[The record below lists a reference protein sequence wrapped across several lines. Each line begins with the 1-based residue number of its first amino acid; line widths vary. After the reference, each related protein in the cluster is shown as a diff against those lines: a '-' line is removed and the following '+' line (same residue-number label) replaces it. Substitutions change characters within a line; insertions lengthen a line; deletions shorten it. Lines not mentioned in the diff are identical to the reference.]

1 MTTRRKF
8 LKTVLAAPAMTS
20 AHWNP
25 FASSAFAA
33 DKEPFSYGVV
43 LPLTGAAAPFGT
55 DQVKAHTWA
64 VEEINAAGG
73 ANGRKLNPIV
83 LDSQAKPDVGVAAVT
98 RLASVDKVPMFV
110 TAFSAVVAAVA
121 PIANRNKILELSV
134 GANSPRISKL
144 GEYVYTT
151 YPLADVDVTL
161 LAKYAYEKLGARRG
175 ACIFVNDE
183 SGIYGAEVFR
193 DAFKKLGGDIGAF
206 ESYEATATDYT
217 GAVLKVRAANPQV
230 VHLHG
235 NASDTPIALGQMRQL
250 GITVPVTTNTAGYN
264 PELIQKIGKAAD
276 GLIVATLAPGPKESA
291 AVAKYVER
299 WQREEK
305 RIPNNMPN
313 TQYVHDSAYLVK
325 ALVEEVDKA
334 GKPFTGENMREA
346 LLKIRSFKLPLT
358 ETVKIE
364 DDHTVKKPVY
374 LIGVKDAKYTE
385 MGLYE

>member
-8 LKTVLAAPAMTS
+8 LKTVLAAPAMTFARCS
-20 AHWNP
+20 P

-110 TAFSAVVAAVA
+110 TAFSTVVAAVA

-206 ESYEATATDYT
+206 ESYEANATDYT

-250 GITVPVTTNTAGYN
+250 GIAVPVTTNTAGYN

-374 LIGVKDAKYTE
+374 LIGVKDGKYTE

>member
-1 MTTRRKF
+1 M
-8 LKTVLAAPAMTS
+8 S
-20 AHWNP
+20 
-25 FASSAFAA
+25 FAA
-33 DKEPFSYGVV
+33 DKEAFSYGVA
-43 LPLTGAAAPFGT
+43 LPLTGSGAPFGI

-64 VEEINAAGG
+64 VEAINASGG
-73 ANGRKLNPIV
+73 AGGRKLNPIV
-83 LDSQAKPDVGVAAVT
+83 LDSQAKPDVGIAAVT
-98 RLASVDKVPMFV
+98 RFASVDKVPMFV

-144 GEYVYTT
+144 GDYVYTT

-175 ACIFVNDE
+175 AVIFVNDE
-183 SGIYGAEVFR
+183 SGIYGAGVFR
-193 DAFKKLGGDIGAF
+193 DAFKKFGGEIGAF
-206 ESYEATATDYT
+206 ESYEANATDYT

-264 PELIQKIGKAAD
+264 PELIQKIGKTAD
-276 GLIVATLAPGPKESA
+276 GLIVATLAPGAKDNAE
-291 AVAKYVER
+291 VAKYVER

-305 RIPNNMPN
+305 RIPNNLPN
-313 TQYVHDSAYLVK
+313 TQYVHDSAYLIK

-334 GKPFTGENMREA
+334 GKPFTGDNLREA
-346 LLKIRSFKLPLT
+346 LLKIRSFSLPLT
-358 ETVKIE
+358 ETVTIE

-374 LIGVKDAKYTE
+374 LIEVKDAKYVE
-385 MGLYE
+385 LGRYE

>member
-8 LKTVLAAPAMTS
+8 LKTMLAAPALTS
-20 AHWNP
+20 TGLSP
-25 FASSAFAA
+25 FATKAFAA
-33 DKEPFSYGVV
+33 DKEPFTYGVL
-43 LPLTGAAAPFGT
+43 LPMTGSGAPFGI
-55 DQVKAHTWA
+55 DQIKAHTWA

-83 LDSQAKPDVGVAAVT
+83 LDSQAKPDVGVAAAT
-98 RLASVDKVPMFV
+98 RLVSVDKVPMFV
-110 TAFSAVVAAVA
+110 TAFSGVVAAVA
-121 PIANRNKILELSV
+121 PIANRNKVLELSV

-144 GEYVYTT
+144 GDYVYTT

-161 LAKYAYEKLGARRG
+161 LAKYAYEKLAARKA

-193 DAFKKLGGDIGAF
+193 DAFKKLGGEIGAF
-206 ESYEATATDYT
+206 ESYEPNATDYT

-250 GITVPVTTNTAGYN
+250 GIQVPVTTNTAGYN

-276 GLIVATLAPGPKESA
+276 GLIVATLAPGPKDSPS
-291 AVAKYVER
+291 VAKYVER

-313 TQYVHDSAYLVK
+313 TQYVHDSAYLIK
-325 ALVEEVDKA
+325 MLVEDLDKA
-334 GKPFTGENMREA
+334 GKPFTGENLREA
-346 LLKIRSFKLPLT
+346 LLKIRSFTLPLT
-358 ETVKIE
+358 ETVRIE

-374 LIGVKDAKYTE
+374 LIGVKDAKFYE
-385 MGLYE
+385 MGRYE

>member
-1 MTTRRKF
+1 M
-8 LKTVLAAPAMTS
+8 LAAPAITS
-20 AHWNP
+20 VHLSP

-33 DKEPFSYGVV
+33 DKEPFSYGVA

-73 ANGRKLNPIV
+73 ANGRKLHPIV
-83 LDSQAKPDVGVAAVT
+83 LDSQAKPDVAVAAVT
-98 RLASVDKVPMFV
+98 RLVSVDKVPMFV

-121 PIANRNKILELSV
+121 PIANRNKVLELSV

-161 LAKYAYEKLGARRG
+161 LAKYAYEKLGARK
-175 ACIFVNDE
+175 AAAIFVNDE

-193 DAFKKLGGDIGAF
+193 DAFKKLGGEIGAF

-250 GITVPVTTNTAGYN
+250 GISVPVTTNTAGYN

-276 GLIVATLAPGPKESA
+276 GLIVATLAPGPKDSA

-313 TQYVHDSAYLVK
+313 TQYVHDSAYVIK

-334 GKPFTGENMREA
+334 GKPFAGDTLREA

-358 ETVKIE
+358 ETVTIE
-364 DDHTVKKPVY
+364 NDHTVKKPVY
-374 LIGVKDAKYTE
+374 LIGVKDAKFTE
-385 MGLYE
+385 MGLYQ

>member
-8 LKTVLAAPAMTS
+8 LKTILAAPALTS
-20 AHWNP
+20 AHWAP

-33 DKEPFSYGVV
+33 DKEPFNYGVV
-43 LPLTGAAAPFGT
+43 LPLTGSAAPFGT
-55 DQVKAHTWA
+55 DQVKAHMWA

-83 LDSQAKPDVGVAAVT
+83 LDSQAKPEVGNAAVT

-121 PIANRNKILELSV
+121 PVANRNKILELSV

-161 LAKYAYEKLGARRG
+161 LAKYAYEKLGARR
-175 ACIFVNDE
+175 AAAIFVNDE

-193 DAFKKLGGDIGAF
+193 DAFKALGGEIGAF

-235 NASDTPIALGQMRQL
+235 NAGDTPIALGQMRQL
-250 GITVPVTTNTAGYN
+250 GISVPVTTNTAGYN
-264 PELIQKIGKAAD
+264 PVLIQKIGKAAD

-299 WQREEK
+299 WKKEEN

-313 TQYVHDSAYLVK
+313 TQYVHDSAYVVK
-325 ALVEEVDKA
+325 MLVEEVDKS
-334 GKPFTGENMREA
+334 GKPLTGDTLREA
-346 LLKIRSFKLPLT
+346 LLKIRTFKLPLT

-364 DDHTVKKPVY
+364 DNHTVKKPVY
-374 LIGVKDAKYTE
+374 LIGVKDAQFYE

>member
-1 MTTRRKF
+1 MNSRRTI
-8 LKTVLAAPAMTS
+8 LKAALAAPAIGSVQLSTL
-20 AHWNP
+20 
-25 FASSAFAA
+25 ASSVFAA
-33 DKEPFSYGVV
+33 DKEAFSYGLV
-43 LPLTGAAAPFGT
+43 LPLTGAAAPFGI
-55 DQVKAHTWA
+55 DQVKAHMWA

-98 RLASVDKVPMFV
+98 RLVSVDKVPMFI

-121 PIANRNKILELSV
+121 PIANRNKVLELSV

-144 GEYVYTT
+144 GDYVYTT

-161 LAKYAYEKLGARRG
+161 LAKYAYEKLNARK
-175 ACIFVNDE
+175 AAVIFVNDE

-193 DAFKKLGGDIGAF
+193 DAFKRFGGDVGAF

-217 GAVLKVRAANPQV
+217 GAVLTIRAANPQV

-264 PELIQKIGKAAD
+264 PELIKKIGKSAD
-276 GLIVATLAPGPKESA
+276 GLIVATLAPGQDTSA

-313 TQYVHDSAYLVK
+313 TQYVHDSAYVIK
-325 ALVEEVDKA
+325 SLVEHLDGS
-334 GKPFTGENMREA
+334 GKPLVGENLRDA
-346 LLKIRSFKLPLT
+346 LLQVRSFDLPLT
-358 ETVKIE
+358 ENVTIG

-374 LIGVKDAKYTE
+374 LIGVKAGQYVP
-385 MGLYE
+385 MGRYE